1 MRPNDRSTD
10 LRWYQSL
17 YWRIGF
23 GFLALILGLLVLQS
37 LMFSYIVSRSRETLP
52 GGSPNRFA
60 ALVAADVGSAL
71 TRKPDLDL
79 RQYLRDQYGA
89 ILSRVYVVMKDGRI
103 AGNLPEPM
111 PEQFLDA
118 AATGLGGIEGRPE
131 RRPEDLTGPP
141 IVMVPIEVGSSLRG
155 LVVVPPRGRGRGAVW
170 DVGRLLSV
178 PGLLVLL
185 IATGVAAAL
194 IVGPARRRLRDLET
208 AAARLGSGDLS
219 ARASDVGG
227 DEVARLARAF
237 NRMAADL
244 AARDEA
250 LKTSDRLRR
259 QMLAD
264 VSHELKTPLTSMRG
278 YLETLR
284 MPGVALD
291 PDTRERYLDTIEQE
305 TRRLE
310 RIVRD
315 LLDLARYDNGVAT
328 IHIRVFAIERLFDHV
343 VQRYEREA
351 AARNIQLRAE
361 VDPSVDQIEAD
372 PDRIE
377 QVIDNLVANA
387 LRHTPPNGS
396 VEIGAT
402 RDGNSVRLT
411 VTDSGSGIPPEHL
424 PHVFERF
431 YKVDESRSDGSG
443 GSGLGLSIAKAIVKQ
458 HDGTITVNS
467 GPGHTRFDV
476 RLPLQPASANL

>member
-1 MRPNDRSTD
+1 
-10 LRWYQSL
+10 
-17 YWRIGF
+17 
-23 GFLALILGLLVLQS
+23 
-37 LMFSYIVSRSRETLP
+37 
-52 GGSPNRFA
+52 
-60 ALVAADVGSAL
+60 
-71 TRKPDLDL
+71 
-79 RQYLRDQYGA
+79 
-89 ILSRVYVVMKDGRI
+89 
-103 AGNLPEPM
+103 
-111 PEQFLDA
+111 
-118 AATGLGGIEGRPE
+118 
-131 RRPEDLTGPP
+131 
-141 IVMVPIEVGSSLRG
+141 
-155 LVVVPPRGRGRGAVW
+155 
-170 DVGRLLSV
+170 
-178 PGLLVLL
+178 
-185 IATGVAAAL
+185 
-194 IVGPARRRLRDLET
+194 
-208 AAARLGSGDLS
+208 
-219 ARASDVGG
+219 
-227 DEVARLARAF
+227 
-237 NRMAADL
+237 MAADL
-244 AARDEA
+244 ATRDEA

-284 MPGVALD
+284 MPDVALD
-291 PDTRERYLDTIEQE
+291 PETRERYLDTIEQE

-328 IHIRVFAIERLFDHV
+328 IHTRVFAIERLFDHV

-361 VDPSVDQIEAD
+361 VDPSVDQVEAD

-387 LRHTPPNGS
+387 LRHTPPDGS

-402 RDGNSVRLT
+402 RDGSSVRLT

-458 HDGTITVNS
+458 HDGTITVSS
-467 GPGHTRFDV
+467 GPGHTRFEV
-476 RLPLQPASANL
+476 RLPLHPTSANL